1 MGCVPDTDV
10 QNGLWLAPAP
20 DRPAPSPVVRQL
32 TTLAGLASAD
42 EVLNRLLDVDWS
54 FTDEQTGYLGHDLH
68 PYPAKFIPQ
77 LPANLISALS
87 LPGETVWD
95 PFGGSGTTA
104 LEALLLGR
112 QAISTDINPLA
123 SLVTAAKTTALTP
136 EQHDVLDALQRR
148 FDLLL
153 QSSDLDRILERARI
167 RIDDQIPEIPHL
179 DKWFP
184 STAVRE
190 LGYIRGAIRE
200 VESPV
205 SRVFATVALS
215 SIVLSVSYQDGETR
229 YARRIRDI
237 APGDTLRAFCNALKI
252 ALRKHSPMERLLG
265 YRRAQVFTADA
276 RDLDDGSEGLPPESV
291 DLIVTSPPYANA
303 NDYHLYHR
311 FRIFWIGED
320 PRKMASAEIGS
331 HLRHQRENRGFQLY
345 VEDMRPALR
354 SMQQRLRSGR
364 YIALIV
370 GDAVFKG
377 KTFCAREA
385 IRAIAKEEDLEF
397 IGAVTR
403 PLHASRRSFIPAARR
418 ARSEDI
424 VILRKPPKRLQV
436 HLKPPPY
443 PMWDY
448 EHTLRIQETK
458 AVLGRKITGQ
468 GDISI
473 RMSPYEADLV
483 RRLTFT
489 HEVVGAK
496 GQPVWRTWQAILE
509 NGQAASAR
517 KDPKYVTH
525 GLHPYKGKFYPQL
538 CKSLLNLAQLQAG
551 NMVIDPFCGSGTVLL
566 EAQLNGYRSLGIE
579 MNPVA
584 ALISRAKTCVVTQ
597 SAVLLDRVVKEFDG
611 SIEHDMSTERDLD
624 YFNTEFLPEILDWF
638 PRPVAVK
645 IGWIRRAIDR
655 VPSLSAQDV
664 LKVLLS
670 STIRQVSQQEPKDL
684 RIRRRKQPLE
694 DAPVLELFRRR
705 IRGFRE
711 RLEHFAE
718 RMVWAPV
725 EFREATVVEGD
736 SRKGSTFDE
745 LTQPADGLITSPPY
759 ATALPYIDTDRLS
772 LLTVLDVG
780 RSDRNTLERT
790 LTGSREIRER
800 ERRDLEELLEGD
812 GIRDALLSPTAVKL
826 IRRIHYLNSVNKVGF
841 RRRNMTSLLTRYF
854 SDMRAVLGQINEH
867 VKARAPMYFIVGD
880 NCTVAGANTVRI
892 TTARILEEMAH
903 SIGWT
908 TDKPI
913 PITVTKDGHLHS
925 KNSITDNVILRFRR

>member
-1 MGCVPDTDV
+1 M
-10 QNGLWLAPAP
+10 
-20 DRPAPSPVVRQL
+20 VRQL
-32 TTLAGLASAD
+32 TTLAELASAD

-54 FTDEQTGYLGHDLH
+54 FTDEKTGYLGHDLH

-123 SLVTAAKTTALTP
+123 ALVTAAKTTALTP

-148 FDLLL
+148 FELLL

-167 RIDDQIPEIPHL
+167 SIDDQIPEIPNL
-179 DKWFP
+179 DKWFSP
-184 STAVRE
+184 TAVRE
-190 LGYIRGAIRE
+190 LGYIRGAISA
-200 VESPV
+200 VGLPL

-237 APGDTLRAFCNALKI
+237 APGDTLRAFCNALSI

-276 RDLDDGSEGLPPESV
+276 RDLDYASEGLPPDSV

-320 PRKMASAEIGS
+320 PRKMAAAEIGS

-345 VEDMRPALR
+345 VDDMRPALR

-370 GDAVFKG
+370 GDSVFKG
-377 KTFCAREA
+377 ETFCARDA

-397 IGAVTR
+397 VGAVTR

-424 VILRKPPKRLQV
+424 VILRKPPRRLQV

-443 PMWDY
+443 SMWNY
-448 EHTLRIQETK
+448 EQILRIQETK
-458 AVLGRKITGQ
+458 AVLGRKVTEQ

-489 HEVVGAK
+489 HEVVGTK

-509 NGQAASAR
+509 NGQAAPSAR
-517 KDPKYVTH
+517 KNPKYVTH
-525 GLHPYKGKFYPQL
+525 GIHPYKGKFYPQL
-538 CKSLLNLAQLQAG
+538 CKSLLNLARLQAG
-551 NMVIDPFCGSGTVLL
+551 DMVIDPFCGSGTVLL
-566 EAQLNGYRSLGIE
+566 ESQLNGYRSLGIE

-597 SAVLLDRVVKEFDG
+597 SAVLLDRIVREFDG
-611 SIEHDMSTERDLD
+611 SIEHDTSTEGDLD

-638 PRPVAVK
+638 PRPVA
-645 IGWIRRAIDR
+645 IRLGWIRRAIDR
-655 VPSLSAQDV
+655 VPSLSTQDV
-664 LKVLLS
+664 LKTLLS
-670 STIRQVSQQEPKDL
+670 STIRQVSQQDPKDL

-694 DAPVLELFRRR
+694 DAPVLDLFRQR

-711 RLEHFAE
+711 RLERFAE

-736 SRKGSTFDE
+736 SRKGPSFDE
-745 LTQPADGLITSPPY
+745 LAQPADCLVTSPPY

-800 ERRDLEELLEGD
+800 ERRELEELLEGD
-812 GIRDALLSPTAVKL
+812 GIKAALLSPTAVKL
-826 IRRIHYLNSVNKVGF
+826 IRRIHYLNSVGKVGF

-854 SDMRAVLGQINEH
+854 SDMRAVLGRLNEH
-867 VKARAPMYFIVGD
+867 VKDRAPMYFIVGD
-880 NCTVAGANTVRI
+880 NCTVAGDKTVRI
-892 TTARILEEMAH
+892 TTAEILEEMAYG
-903 SIGWT
+903 IGWT
-908 TDKPI
+908 IEKSI